1 MDIYNLVFAF
11 MAALAAGFVNAIAG
25 GGTLISFP
33 TLIAIGIPP
42 VAANITNTIALC
54 PGYFGG
60 ITAQRRDLLTQKK
73 RLFTILPVG
82 VAGGIA
88 GGLLLLNT
96 SENSFRTLIP
106 YLILVATLLLAFQPA
121 LKKMVEARL
130 QQNMHHHTKG
140 AVVLFVIFLA
150 SIYGGYFGAGL
161 GVILLAVL
169 GLLIDDTLVKLNALK
184 QAISLSV
191 NVSAA
196 VYFSFSEQVN
206 WPVAVV
212 MFFGAVLGGLFG
224 GKTATVIR
232 PAILRWTV
240 IVLGFAISIIYFLEA
255 L

>member
-1 MDIYNLVFAF
+1 MDIYNLAFAF
-11 MAALAAGFVNAIAG
+11 GAALAAGFVNAIAG

-33 TLIAIGIPP
+33 ALVAIGIPP

-60 ITAQRRDLLTQKK
+60 ITAQRKDLLTQKQ
-73 RLFTILPVG
+73 RLYKILPVG

-106 YLILVATLLLAFQPA
+106 YLILAATLLLAFQPM
-121 LKKMVEARL
+121 LKKIVEARL
-130 QQNMHHHTKG
+130 QQSIHHHKKNI
-140 AVVLFVIFLA
+140 VVLLVVFMA
-150 SIYGGYFGAGL
+150 AIYGGYFGAGL

-169 GLLIDDTLVKLNALK
+169 GLLIDDSLVKLNALK

-206 WPVAVV
+206 WPVAIV
-212 MFFGAVLGGLFG
+212 MFFGSIVGGLFG
-224 GKTATVIR
+224 GKTATVVR
-232 PAILRWTV
+232 PVILRWGVVVIGFTV
-240 IVLGFAISIIYFLEA
+240 A
-255 L
+255 LVYLFKA

>member
-1 MDIYNLVFAF
+1 MDIYNLAFAF
-11 MAALAAGFVNAIAG
+11 GAALAAGFVNAIAG

-33 TLIAIGIPP
+33 ALVAIGIPP

-60 ITAQRRDLLTQKK
+60 ITAQRKDLLTQKQ
-73 RLFTILPVG
+73 RLYKILPVG

-106 YLILVATLLLAFQPA
+106 YLILVATLLLAFQPM
-121 LKKMVEARL
+121 LKKIVEARL
-130 QQNMHHHTKG
+130 QQSIHHHKKNI
-140 AVVLFVIFLA
+140 VVLLVVFSA
-150 SIYGGYFGAGL
+150 AIYGGYFGAGL

-169 GLLIDDTLVKLNALK
+169 GLLIDDSLVKLNALK

-196 VYFSFSEQVN
+196 IYFSFSEQVN
-206 WPVAVV
+206 WPVAIV
-212 MFFGAVLGGLFG
+212 MFFGSIVGGLFG
-224 GKTATVIR
+224 GKTATVVR
-232 PAILRWTV
+232 PVILRWAVVVIGLTV
-240 IVLGFAISIIYFLEA
+240 A
-255 L
+255 LVYLFKA

>member
-1 MDIYNLVFAF
+1 MDIFSLVLAF
-11 MAALAAGFVNAIAG
+11 VAALAAGFVNAIAG

-33 TLIAIGIPP
+33 ALVAIGIPP

-60 ITAQRRDLLTQKK
+60 ITAQRRDLLTQRK

-96 SENSFRTLIP
+96 SENSFRILIP
-106 YLILVATLLLAFQPA
+106 YLILVSTLLLAFQPM
-121 LKKMVEARL
+121 LKKIVEARM
-130 QQNMHHHTKG
+130 QQSTHHRKKSI
-140 AVVLFVIFLA
+140 VVLSVVFFA
-150 SIYGGYFGAGL
+150 AIYGGYFGAGL

-169 GLLIDDTLVKLNALK
+169 GLLIDDSLVKLNALK

-196 VYFSFSEQVN
+196 VYFSFSGQVN
-206 WPVAVV
+206 WPVALV
-212 MFFGAVLGGLFG
+212 MFFGSILGGLFG
-224 GKTATVIR
+224 GKTASVIR
-232 PAILRWTV
+232 PEILRWAVVVIGFTV
-240 IVLGFAISIIYFLEA
+240 ALVYFF
-255 L
+255 

>member
-1 MDIYNLVFAF
+1 MDIFSLVLAF
-11 MAALAAGFVNAIAG
+11 VAALAAGFVNAIAG

-33 TLIAIGIPP
+33 ALVAIGIPP

-60 ITAQRRDLLTQKK
+60 ITAQRRDLLTQRK

-96 SENSFRTLIP
+96 SENSFRILIP
-106 YLILVATLLLAFQPA
+106 YLILVSTLLLAFQPM
-121 LKKMVEARL
+121 LKKIVEAHM
-130 QQNMHHHTKG
+130 QQSTHHRKKSI
-140 AVVLFVIFLA
+140 VVLSVVFFA
-150 SIYGGYFGAGL
+150 AIYGGYFGAGL

-169 GLLIDDTLVKLNALK
+169 GLLIDDSLVKLNALK

-196 VYFSFSEQVN
+196 VYFSFSGQVN
-206 WPVAVV
+206 WPVALV
-212 MFFGAVLGGLFG
+212 MFFGSILGGLFG
-224 GKTATVIR
+224 GKTASVIR
-232 PAILRWTV
+232 PEILRWAVVVIGFTV
-240 IVLGFAISIIYFLEA
+240 ALVYFF
-255 L
+255 

>member
-1 MDIYNLVFAF
+1 MDIYSLVFAF
-11 MAALAAGFVNAIAG
+11 VAALAAGFVNAIAG

-60 ITAQRRDLLTQKK
+60 ITAQRRDLLTQKR
-73 RLFTILPVG
+73 RLLMMLPVG

-96 SENSFRTLIP
+96 SEKSFRTLIP
-106 YLILVATLLLAFQPA
+106 YLILAATLLLAFQPV

-130 QQNMHHHTKG
+130 QQSLHHHAKG
-140 AVVLFVIFLA
+140 AVVLFVVFLA
-150 SIYGGYFGAGL
+150 AIYGGYFGAGL

-169 GLLIDDTLVKLNALK
+169 GLLIDESLVKLNALK

-196 VYFSFSEQVN
+196 VYFSFSGQVN
-206 WPVAVV
+206 WPVAGV
-212 MFFGAVLGGLFG
+212 MFFGSVLGGLLG
-224 GKTATVIR
+224 GKTATVVR
-232 PAILRWTV
+232 PGILRWTV
-240 IVLGFAISIIYFLEA
+240 IIIGFTVA
-255 L
+255 LVYLFKAW

>member
-1 MDIYNLVFAF
+1 MDIYNLAFAF
-11 MAALAAGFVNAIAG
+11 GAALAAGFVNAIAG

-33 TLIAIGIPP
+33 ALVAIGIPP

-60 ITAQRRDLLTQKK
+60 ITAQRKDLLTQKQ
-73 RLFTILPVG
+73 RLYKILPVG

-106 YLILVATLLLAFQPA
+106 YLILVATLLLAFQPM
-121 LKKMVEARL
+121 LKKFVEARL
-130 QQNMHHHTKG
+130 QQSIHHHKKNI
-140 AVVLFVIFLA
+140 VVLLVVFMA
-150 SIYGGYFGAGL
+150 AIYGGYFGAGL

-169 GLLIDDTLVKLNALK
+169 GLLIDDSLVKLNALK

-206 WPVAVV
+206 WPVAIV
-212 MFFGAVLGGLFG
+212 MFFGSIVGGLFG
-224 GKTATVIR
+224 GKTATVVR
-232 PAILRWTV
+232 PVILRWAVVVIGLTV
-240 IVLGFAISIIYFLEA
+240 A
-255 L
+255 LVYLFKA

>member
-1 MDIYNLVFAF
+1 MDIYNLAFAF
-11 MAALAAGFVNAIAG
+11 GAALAAGFVNAIAG

-33 TLIAIGIPP
+33 ALVAIGIPP

-60 ITAQRRDLLTQKK
+60 ITAQRKDLLTQKQ
-73 RLFTILPVG
+73 RLYKILPVG

-106 YLILVATLLLAFQPA
+106 YLILVATLLLAFQPM
-121 LKKMVEARL
+121 LKKIVEARL
-130 QQNMHHHTKG
+130 QQPIHHHKKNI
-140 AVVLFVIFLA
+140 VVLLVVFSA
-150 SIYGGYFGAGL
+150 AIYGGYFGAGL

-169 GLLIDDTLVKLNALK
+169 GLLIDDSLVKLNALK

-206 WPVAVV
+206 WPVAIV
-212 MFFGAVLGGLFG
+212 MFFGSIVGGLFG
-224 GKTATVIR
+224 GKTATVVR
-232 PAILRWTV
+232 PVILRWAVVVIGFTV
-240 IVLGFAISIIYFLEA
+240 A
-255 L
+255 LVYLFKA

>member
-1 MDIYNLVFAF
+1 MDIYSLVFAF

-33 TLIAIGIPP
+33 ALVAIGIPP

-60 ITAQRRDLLTQKK
+60 ITAQRKDLLTQKQ
-73 RLFTILPVG
+73 RLYKILPVG

-106 YLILVATLLLAFQPA
+106 YLILVATLLLAFQPM
-121 LKKMVEARL
+121 LKKIVEARL
-130 QQNMHHHTKG
+130 QQSIHHHKKNI
-140 AVVLFVIFLA
+140 VVLLVVFSA
-150 SIYGGYFGAGL
+150 AIYGGYFGAGL

-169 GLLIDDTLVKLNALK
+169 GLLIDDSLVKLNALK

-196 VYFSFSEQVN
+196 IYFSFSEQVN
-206 WPVAVV
+206 WPVAIV
-212 MFFGAVLGGLFG
+212 MFFGSIVGGLFG
-224 GKTATVIR
+224 GKTATVVR
-232 PAILRWTV
+232 PVILRWAVVVIGFTV
-240 IVLGFAISIIYFLEA
+240 ALIYFYKA
-255 L
+255 